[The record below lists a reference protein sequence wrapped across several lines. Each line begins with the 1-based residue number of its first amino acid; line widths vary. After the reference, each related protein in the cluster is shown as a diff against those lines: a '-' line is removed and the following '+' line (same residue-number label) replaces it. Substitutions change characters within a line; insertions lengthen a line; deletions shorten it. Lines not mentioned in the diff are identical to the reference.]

1 MKTNG
6 FEAVD
11 SELIAIIR
19 RIEDNGNGKI
29 EFFEFNNFFEPAEIK
44 MKDVKI
50 HSNQEFM
57 NVPAQYN

>member
-1 MKTNG
+1 LKTNG

-29 EFFEFNNFFEPAEIK
+29 EFFEFNNFF
-44 MKDVKI
+44 
-50 HSNQEFM
+50 
-57 NVPAQYN
+57 